1 MNIYNFLIIVNK
13 NTIIYFAIKKKKSVA
28 DICLLA

>member
-1 MNIYNFLIIVNK
+1 MNIYNFLIIINK
-13 NTIIYFAIKKKKSVA
+13 NTIIYFAIKKKSLA